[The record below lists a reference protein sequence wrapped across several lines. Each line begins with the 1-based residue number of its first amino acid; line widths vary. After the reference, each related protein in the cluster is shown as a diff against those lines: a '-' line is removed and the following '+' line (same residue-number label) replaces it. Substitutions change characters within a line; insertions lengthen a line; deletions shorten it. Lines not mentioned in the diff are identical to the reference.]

1 MTLLSIVSQYP
12 IISLGV
18 ALLVITVALLLLSGL
33 IDFAIYV
40 AGIGGVAL
48 LVVGGVMQLTT
59 LTTVHIL
66 TEHILHTTIPYPATA
81 ITYV

>member
-59 LTTVHIL
+59 LTTVPIP
-66 TEHILHTTIPYPATA
+66 TDQISHTTTTLPETVSNYI
-81 ITYV
+81 